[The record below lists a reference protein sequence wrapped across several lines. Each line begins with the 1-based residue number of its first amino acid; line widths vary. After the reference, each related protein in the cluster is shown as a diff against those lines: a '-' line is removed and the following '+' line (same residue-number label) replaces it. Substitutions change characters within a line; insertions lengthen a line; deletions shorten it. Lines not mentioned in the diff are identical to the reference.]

1 MRVCVAGKPRKAC
14 RARACVK
21 RDGAGQER
29 GARQS
34 METPPLAPGSAW
46 SRSPS
51 EHEQVSERGRAP
63 PFLLPGVPGRRLS
76 AEKVRESD
84 TPSPRT
90 RTHTQHMPCAYAG
103 RACVSERVCPC
114 SLSPVL
120 APVAL
125 PFLASPRGL
134 AWQSPDSPPRRRTTP
149 PPFTCSR
156 KPAEPC
162 RCTARCAAGL
172 ELVGG
177 SGQGVCRGDTS
188 SAEAVA
194 FGGGAPGPSAPRP
207 GRPSLAPPLHTHT
220 VWPGVTAWGSP
231 GA

>member
-1 MRVCVAGKPRKAC
+1 
-14 RARACVK
+14 
-21 RDGAGQER
+21 
-29 GARQS
+29 
-34 METPPLAPGSAW
+34 
-46 SRSPS
+46 
-51 EHEQVSERGRAP
+51 
-63 PFLLPGVPGRRLS
+63 
-76 AEKVRESD
+76 
-84 TPSPRT
+84 
-90 RTHTQHMPCAYAG
+90 
-103 RACVSERVCPC
+103 VSERVCPC

-162 RCTARCAAGL
+162 RCTSRCAAGL

-194 FGGGAPGPSAPRP
+194 FGGGALGPSAPRP

-220 VWPGVTAWGSP
+220 VWPDVTVWGSP
-231 GA
+231 GAWRDACWSPRPGAAWVPEGRRNGFPRRALTHSPRAPLSLLPASLLLLRRAPPWRPEESPTCPSLCAEDVT